1 MVLGALGNVF
11 SASHA
16 CGFALFNVNGS
27 NGTYIGRQKGAVTEA
42 EGWPG
47 EVEAVP
53 NARQLLV
60 IRACIRI
67 WGGGD
72 GKGAH
77 GSRDFSE
84 NLTVAVGGP
93 QCKILFHRWI

>member
-42 EGWPG
+42 EGRPG
-47 EVEAVP
+47 A
-53 NARQLLV
+53 
-60 IRACIRI
+60 
-67 WGGGD
+67 
-72 GKGAH
+72 GKSRRFPTF
-77 GSRDFSE
+77 GSS
-84 NLTVAVGGP
+84 
-93 QCKILFHRWI
+93 W